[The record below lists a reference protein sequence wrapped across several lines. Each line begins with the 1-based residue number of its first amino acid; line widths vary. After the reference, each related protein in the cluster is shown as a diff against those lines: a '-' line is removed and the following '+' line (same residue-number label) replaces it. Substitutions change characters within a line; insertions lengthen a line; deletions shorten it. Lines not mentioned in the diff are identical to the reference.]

1 MAWNMCVENGVVKY
15 LVMNLFATT
24 AAACTLLQ
32 IQQQQH
38 QSDEQN
44 KINQINSATA

>member
-24 AAACTLLQ
+24 AAAMHTLA
-32 IQQQQH
+32 
-38 QSDEQN
+38 D
-44 KINQINSATA
+44 TAAAAAAASIR